1 MVNRERERIRK
12 IHADIKGRC
21 YNPNHKSYKS
31 YGGQGVTVCDEWL
44 KFNSFY
50 DWYIKNYYKVGDE
63 RMCMDKDI
71 INPNSLEYSP
81 ENCLILPI
89 RINNLFINRRKSNG
103 GLPTGVRKSIGG
115 YVAKISAKDRNI
127 TGENIHLGTFPTP
140 ELAGQAY
147 TNKKKEIILEV
158 AEDYK
163 NKIPKKV
170 YDALINYTP

>member
-1 MVNRERERIRK
+1 MVNRERERIRN
-12 IHADIKGRC
+12 IHNDIKGRC

-50 DWYIKNYYKVGDE
+50 DWYIENYYEVGDE
-63 RMCMDKDI
+63 RMCIDKDI

-81 ENCLILPI
+81 ENCLIVPF
-89 RINNLFINRRKSNG
+89 RINNLFINRRKDNN
-103 GLPTGVRKSIGG
+103 GLPTGVSLVNGRYI
-115 YVAKISAKDRNI
+115 ARISHINRMENGKNI
-127 TGENIHLGTFPTP
+127 YLGSFPTA

-147 TNKKKEIILEV
+147 NKKKKEIILEV
-158 AEDYK
+158 AENYK

-170 YDALINYTP
+170 YEVLINYTP